1 MSRSPL
7 PRNGIVATVLFVAVL
22 SGCSV
27 APPGTDIHD
36 PYEAANR
43 EIHAFNKDLDR
54 AIIRPLGQF
63 AAELPTEVT
72 RPVINFSDNAALPG
86 MVLNGVLQA
95 DIENVTTNTMRFLIN
110 STVGVFGLFDP
121 AGMIGL
127 NEVKTDF
134 GATLAKWGVP
144 EGAYV
149 ELPFFGPS
157 TERDAIGRVVN
168 ALIDP
173 LDQVGAPI
181 QRDYDRAA
189 WVGEQVIE
197 RGIYGSTVDSVL
209 YDSADSYAQTR
220 LIYLQNR
227 RFNLGTG
234 PGGGSLEDDS
244 TYYFDPYEDLR

>member
-1 MSRSPL
+1 VSRNHSS
-7 PRNGIVATVLFVAVL
+7 RNGIAATVLAL
-22 SGCSV
+22 ALLGGCSV

-36 PYEAANR
+36 PYEPFNR
-43 EIHAFNKDLDR
+43 EVHAFNKDVDR
-54 AIIRPLGQF
+54 AILRPLSQF
-63 AAELPTEVT
+63 TAEMPPELTV
-72 RPVINFSDNAALPG
+72 RVVNFSDNASLPG

-95 DIENVTTNTMRFLIN
+95 DIENVTTNSLRFLIN

-121 AGMIGL
+121 AGVIGL

-173 LDQVGAPI
+173 LDQVGAPV
-181 QRDYDRAA
+181 QRDYDRIA

-197 RGIYGSTVDSVL
+197 RGAFGATVDSVL

-234 PGGGSLEDDS
+234 PGGGSLADDS
-244 TYYFDPYEDLR
+244 DYYFDPYEDLR